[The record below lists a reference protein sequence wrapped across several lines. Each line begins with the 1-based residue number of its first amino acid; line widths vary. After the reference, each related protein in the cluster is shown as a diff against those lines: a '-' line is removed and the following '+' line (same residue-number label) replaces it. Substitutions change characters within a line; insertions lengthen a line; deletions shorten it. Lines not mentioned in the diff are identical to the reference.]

1 MEIYID
7 ILIFENFIV
16 NLFLLSLTMKLTH
29 HKCKT
34 SMLIFSAFLGSI
46 YTLVI
51 FTPILNLFGN
61 MPFQVIVAMIM
72 VKLTYG
78 KTSIINFLRTTSIF
92 FITTFTLSGICFL
105 FSLKE
110 NIYILGET
118 FSIEKYS
125 IKYLILSFMII
136 FIICNRINYYLKERS
151 FINNYIFYIEC
162 CIENKNYI
170 FSGFL
175 DTGNELREPI
185 TNLPCILV
193 EKDLLSDVNFS
204 GNNIYY
210 IPYSTVKSGGK
221 LLGIRVNNINIKND
235 DLDFRKIDAIIC
247 PCNEKFSKR
256 NEFNALL
263 SRGIV

>member
-7 ILIFENFIV
+7 VLILENFIV
-16 NLFLLSLTMKLTH
+16 NLFLLLITMKLIH

-34 SMLIFSAFLGSI
+34 SVLIIASFLGSM
-46 YTLVI
+46 YTLILFIPKLNI
-51 FTPILNLFGN
+51 FSNI
-61 MPFQVIVAMIM
+61 PFQVIVAVIM

-78 KTSIINFLRTTSIF
+78 KTSIINLFRATSIF

-110 NIYILGET
+110 NMYILGET
-118 FSIEKYS
+118 FSMKNYP
-125 IKYLILSFMII
+125 IKFLILSFMVL

-151 FINNYIFYIEC
+151 FVNNYMFCVEC
-162 CIENKNYI
+162 YIENKNYI
-170 FSGFL
+170 FNGFL

-185 TNLPCILV
+185 TNLPCILI
-193 EKDLLSDVNFS
+193 EKDLLCDVNFS

-210 IPYSTVKSGGK
+210 IPYSTVKYDGK
-221 LLGIRVNNINIKND
+221 LLGIRVNNINIKNNG
-235 DLDFRKIDAIIC
+235 LDFRKIDAIVC
-247 PCNEKFSKR
+247 PCDEKFSKR